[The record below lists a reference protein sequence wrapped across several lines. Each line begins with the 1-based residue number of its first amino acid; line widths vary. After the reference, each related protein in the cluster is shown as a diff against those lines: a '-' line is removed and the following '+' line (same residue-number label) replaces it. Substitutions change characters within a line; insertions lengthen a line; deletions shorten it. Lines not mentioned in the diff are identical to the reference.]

1 MNQPEFLETWSN
13 DNVPEAWRTITR
25 TELLAAGGLAGLQT
39 STGRKLSDIKAAA
52 MDTLAS
58 DGKTQPAP
66 RNAKR
71 RLVLPM
77 PPSTNRYWR
86 NFRGIT
92 VISEE
97 AKAYKAGAAESAKAQ
112 GATVLDCPVS
122 VTVWVYRGRKAG
134 DLDNRLKVV
143 LDALQGICYANDD
156 QIVEI
161 HAYRHDDKGNARIE
175 VEVEAAQ

>member
-1 MNQPEFLETWSN
+1 MR
-13 DNVPEAWRTITR
+13 V
-25 TELLAAGGLAGLQT
+25 TEEQFASLQARLKPASAGA
-39 STGRKLSDIKAAA
+39 SKA
-52 MDTLAS
+52 S
-58 DGKTQPAP
+58 GGKTQPAP
-66 RNAKR
+66 PNARKT

-86 NFRGIT
+86 NFRGMT
-92 VISEE
+92 VISAE

-112 GATVLDCPVS
+112 GAVVLDCPVS

-156 QIVEI
+156 QITEI